1 MRGLLRKSFHSHL
14 PEPAKVDCEVQL
26 EQDAAELLERSLQ
39 PGAADGWPLTRGRD
53 PASSAS
59 HCPPSSVLGTRSTTV
74 KKLYVG
80 NLSFKATE
88 EQVQAL
94 FAEAGIQPDSLTLLR
109 DRFTGQPRGFG
120 FAEINDDAQA
130 EKAVAALNG
139 KDFLG
144 RALVVNEA
152 RPQREGGGGGRGG
165 HGGGGGGGRGGHGG
179 GHGGGGGGRGGR
191 GGGYGRDRDR

>member
-1 MRGLLRKSFHSHL
+1 M
-14 PEPAKVDCEVQL
+14 
-26 EQDAAELLERSLQ
+26 
-39 PGAADGWPLTRGRD
+39 
-53 PASSAS
+53 
-59 HCPPSSVLGTRSTTV
+59 

-88 EQVQAL
+88 EQVAAL
-94 FAEAGIQPDSLTLLR
+94 FAEIGVQPDSLTLLR

-120 FAEINDDAQA
+120 FAEIRDDAEA
-130 EKAVAALNG
+130 EKVIAALNG

-152 RPQREGGGGGRGG
+152 RPQREGGGGGGGGGRGG

-179 GHGGGGGGRGGR
+179 GGGGGRGGGGGGGRGGY
-191 GGGYGRDRDR
+191 GGGRDRDR

>member
-1 MRGLLRKSFHSHL
+1 M
-14 PEPAKVDCEVQL
+14 
-26 EQDAAELLERSLQ
+26 
-39 PGAADGWPLTRGRD
+39 
-53 PASSAS
+53 
-59 HCPPSSVLGTRSTTV
+59 

-94 FAEAGIQPDSLTLLR
+94 FSEIGVQPDSLTLLR

-120 FAEINDDAQA
+120 FAEIHDDAEA
-130 EKAVAALNG
+130 EKAIAALNG

-152 RPQREGGGGGRGG
+152 RPQRESGGGGRGGHGGGGGGGGRGG
-165 HGGGGGGGRGGHGG
+165 HGGGGGGR
-179 GHGGGGGGRGGR
+179 GGGGGGRGGY
-191 GGGYGRDRDR
+191 GGGGGRDR

>member
-1 MRGLLRKSFHSHL
+1 
-14 PEPAKVDCEVQL
+14 
-26 EQDAAELLERSLQ
+26 
-39 PGAADGWPLTRGRD
+39 
-53 PASSAS
+53 
-59 HCPPSSVLGTRSTTV
+59 V

-88 EQVQAL
+88 DQVQAL
-94 FAEAGIQPDSLTLLR
+94 FSEIGVTPDSLTLLR

-120 FAEINDDAQA
+120 FAEVGNDADAD
-130 EKAVAALNG
+130 KAIEALNG

-152 RPQREGGGGGRGG
+152 RPQREGGGGGGGRG

-179 GHGGGGGGRGGR
+179 GGGGGRGGR
-191 GGGYGRDRDR
+191 GGGGGYGRDR

>member
-1 MRGLLRKSFHSHL
+1 
-14 PEPAKVDCEVQL
+14 
-26 EQDAAELLERSLQ
+26 
-39 PGAADGWPLTRGRD
+39 
-53 PASSAS
+53 
-59 HCPPSSVLGTRSTTV
+59 V

-88 EQVQAL
+88 DQVQAL
-94 FAEAGIQPDSLTLLR
+94 FSEIGVTPDSLTLLR

-120 FAEINDDAQA
+120 FAEVGNDADAD
-130 EKAVAALNG
+130 KAIEALNG

-152 RPQREGGGGGRGG
+152 RPQREGSGGGGGRGG

-179 GHGGGGGGRGGR
+179 GGGGGRGGR
-191 GGGYGRDRDR
+191 GGGGGYGRDR

>member
-1 MRGLLRKSFHSHL
+1 
-14 PEPAKVDCEVQL
+14 
-26 EQDAAELLERSLQ
+26 
-39 PGAADGWPLTRGRD
+39 
-53 PASSAS
+53 
-59 HCPPSSVLGTRSTTV
+59 V

-94 FAEAGIQPDSLTLLR
+94 FAEIGIQPDSLTLLR

-120 FAEINDDAQA
+120 FAEIHDDGAA
-130 EKAVAALNG
+130 EKAIAALNG

-152 RPQREGGGGGRGG
+152 RPQREGGGGGGGGGRGGDRGG
-165 HGGGGGGGRGGHGG
+165 HGGGGGGRSGGGGRG
-179 GHGGGGGGRGGR
+179 GHGGGGGGRGGDR
-191 GGGYGRDRDR
+191 GGYGGRDR

>member
-1 MRGLLRKSFHSHL
+1 M
-14 PEPAKVDCEVQL
+14 
-26 EQDAAELLERSLQ
+26 
-39 PGAADGWPLTRGRD
+39 
-53 PASSAS
+53 
-59 HCPPSSVLGTRSTTV
+59 

-88 EQVQAL
+88 EQVAAL
-94 FAEAGIQPDSLTLLR
+94 FSEIGVQPDSLTLLR

-120 FAEINDDAQA
+120 FAEIGNDAEA

-152 RPQREGGGGGRGG
+152 RPQREGGGP
-165 HGGGGGGGRGGHGG
+165 GGGGGGRGGHGG
-179 GHGGGGGGRGGR
+179 GHGGGGGGGR
-191 GGGYGRDRDR
+191 GGDRGDRGGYGGSGGGRDR

>member
-1 MRGLLRKSFHSHL
+1 M
-14 PEPAKVDCEVQL
+14 
-26 EQDAAELLERSLQ
+26 
-39 PGAADGWPLTRGRD
+39 
-53 PASSAS
+53 
-59 HCPPSSVLGTRSTTV
+59 

-88 EQVQAL
+88 EQVAAL
-94 FAEAGIQPDSLTLLR
+94 FSEISVTPDSLTLLR

-120 FAEINDDAQA
+120 FAEIGNDAEA
-130 EKAVAALNG
+130 EKAIVALNG

-152 RPQREGGGGGRGG
+152 RPQREGGGSGGGGGPRGGHGGGG

-179 GHGGGGGGRGGR
+179 GGGGGRGGGGR
-191 GGGYGRDRDR
+191 GGDRGGYGGGGRDR